1 MKFSEI
7 NEERIKT
14 QEKNIDFKQ
23 QCKQMVEYIEKSNV
37 KTLKRSNNNAKNIK
51 TTRRK

>member
-7 NEERIKT
+7 NEERIKI

-23 QCKQMVEYIEKSNV
+23 QCEQMIDYIEKSNV
-37 KTLKRSNNNAKNIK
+37 KTLKRSNNNGK
-51 TTRRK
+51 TTKRK